1 MTLFGFANSLLL
13 ALPALV
19 LFGMV
24 GDLQEIAGFTYFQQK
39 LPDGVFGRFI
49 SLVMMATGAGGL
61 TGSLAGPLL
70 AEVLDIGQVI
80 LVPALP
86 TVVLGSMLALREGGV
101 RFGMPAPASLQ
112 EPEVVGHA
120 MFGQPSGRDIVADTT
135 FGGAL
140 LQPRLRRLA

>member
-120 MFGQPSGRDIVADTT
+120 MFGQSSGRDIVADTT